1 MVQRSRTLG
10 YRHRP
15 WSDQFIQ
22 TDTVSLPQRQVLWE
36 AAAHVFEGQIQQM
49 STDEAVS
56 GKDTTTLLLA
66 ENLRNAL
73 GRFVRSVRTQ
83 ADTPTTSQSE
93 TLSLLEKSGPMSI
106 ADLASQRSVRHQSM
120 RLVTIQLEAED
131 LVCKVMNPADRRSQL
146 LSITEKGRE
155 QLALSREA
163 RTSKIAE
170 LIDDRLSDAERRT
183 LEAAILVIQK
193 LC

>member
-1 MVQRSRTLG
+1 
-10 YRHRP
+10 
-15 WSDQFIQ
+15 
-22 TDTVSLPQRQVLWE
+22 
-36 AAAHVFEGQIQQM
+36 M

-120 RLVTIQLEAED
+120 RLVTTQLEAED